1 MPIFSFPEPLGKIR
15 ETLFTYLGEVRALP
29 FFCMF
34 KFLGDTFK
42 TLPKVFWITLA
53 AFLGVSTI
61 TTPIAIAYLVVNSG
75 GINYVTPEREIRV
88 LGKKAKNE
96 SKNTNRELQAEI
108 VKLGKQIE
116 NLNQGN
122 YQERKEQVEELKET
136 YAELKPTAEKVIE
149 SSEDLQDIVEQ
160 VVE

>member
-1 MPIFSFPEPLGKIR
+1 ML
-15 ETLFTYLGEVRALP
+15 
-29 FFCMF
+29 
-34 KFLGDTFK
+34 KFLNDALK
-42 TLPKVFWITLA
+42 SLPEVFWVTVA
-53 AFLGVSTI
+53 SFLGISTI

-88 LGKKAKNE
+88 LGKKAA
-96 SKNTNRELQAEI
+96 SKSQNTNRELQVEI
-108 VKLGKQIE
+108 VELGKQIE
-116 NLNQGN
+116 NLDRGN
-122 YQERKEQVEELKET
+122 CWERREKVEELKES